1 MINKYPIS
9 QVGSVKLSDG
19 SNAMFGN
26 INSCW
31 TFGNEK
37 GMSALLFISLEGL
50 RAPIGKQKYKWKV
63 VVTSSSLEQV
73 KQNYKIGSGQNFY
86 ADQSGRNLG
95 DWELADMVEWSL
107 DGLKRIA
114 NITHKKSIMMA
125 TYK

>member
-1 MINKYPIS
+1 MNKYPIS

-19 SNAMFGN
+19 SNEMFGN

-31 TFGNEK
+31 TFGSE
-37 GMSALLFISLEGL
+37 MTALLFISLKGL

-73 KQNYKIGSGQNFY
+73 KQNYKIGEGQSFC

-95 DWELADMVEWSL
+95 DWELADMAEWSL
-107 DGLKRIA
+107 DGLKRIG

>member
-1 MINKYPIS
+1 MNKYPIS

-19 SNAMFGN
+19 SNEMYGN

-31 TFGNEK
+31 TFGSE
-37 GMSALLFISLEGL
+37 MTALLFISLKGL
-50 RAPIGKQKYKWKV
+50 RAPIGKQKYKWMV
-63 VVTSSSLEQV
+63 VVDSCTLEQA
-73 KQNYKIGSGQNFY
+73 KQDHKIGSGQSFY

-107 DGLKRIA
+107 DGLQRIA
-114 NITHKKSIMMA
+114 NITHKKSVMMA

>member
-1 MINKYPIS
+1 MMNKYPIS

-19 SNAMFGN
+19 SNEMFGN

-31 TFGNEK
+31 TFGSE
-37 GMSALLFISLEGL
+37 MTALLFISLKGL
-50 RAPIGKQKYKWKV
+50 RAPIGKQKYKWMV
-63 VVTSSSLEQV
+63 VVTSCTLEQA
-73 KQNYKIGSGQNFY
+73 KQDHKIGEGRSFC

-107 DGLKRIA
+107 DGLKRIG

>member
-1 MINKYPIS
+1 MNKYPIS

-19 SNAMFGN
+19 SNEMYGN

-31 TFGNEK
+31 TFGSE
-37 GMSALLFISLEGL
+37 MTALLFISLKGL
-50 RAPIGKQKYKWKV
+50 RAPIGKQKYKWMV
-63 VVTSSSLEQV
+63 VVDSCTLEQA
-73 KQNYKIGSGQNFY
+73 KQDHKIGEGQSFY

-107 DGLKRIA
+107 DGLQRIA
-114 NITHKKSIMMA
+114 NITHKKSVMMA

>member
-1 MINKYPIS
+1 MMNKYPIS

-19 SNAMFGN
+19 SNEMFGN

-31 TFGNEK
+31 TFGSE
-37 GMSALLFISLEGL
+37 MTALLFISLKGL
-50 RAPIGKQKYKWKV
+50 RAPIGKQKYKWMV
-63 VVTSSSLEQV
+63 VVTSCTLEQA
-73 KQNYKIGSGQNFY
+73 KQDHKIGEGRSFY

-95 DWELADMVEWSL
+95 DWELADMAEWSL
-107 DGLKRIA
+107 DGLKRIG

>member
-1 MINKYPIS
+1 MNKYPIS

-19 SNAMFGN
+19 SNEMFGN

-31 TFGNEK
+31 TFGGE
-37 GMSALLFISLEGL
+37 MTALLFISLKGL
-50 RAPIGKQKYKWKV
+50 RAPIGKQKYKWMV
-63 VVTSSSLEQV
+63 VVTSSSLEHA
-73 KQNYKIGSGQNFY
+73 KQNYKIGEGQSFY

-114 NITHKKSIMMA
+114 NMTHKKSLMMA

>member
-1 MINKYPIS
+1 MNKYPIS
-9 QVGSVKLSDG
+9 QVGSVKLTDG
-19 SNAMFGN
+19 SNEMFGN

-31 TFGNEK
+31 TFGSE
-37 GMSALLFISLEGL
+37 MTALLFISLKGL

-63 VVTSSSLEQV
+63 VVTSCTLEQA
-73 KQNYKIGSGQNFY
+73 KQNYKIGEGQSFY

-114 NITHKKSIMMA
+114 NMTHKKSLMMA

>member
-1 MINKYPIS
+1 MMNKYPIS

-19 SNAMFGN
+19 SNAMYGN
-26 INSCW
+26 INDCW
-31 TFGNEK
+31 TFGREK
-37 GMSALLFISLEGL
+37 GMTALLFISLDGL
-50 RAPIGKQKYKWKV
+50 RAGIGKQKYKWKV

-73 KQNYKIGSGQNFY
+73 KQNYKIGEGQSFY
-86 ADQSGRNLG
+86 ADQSHRNLG

>member
-1 MINKYPIS
+1 MNKYPIS

-31 TFGNEK
+31 SFGSE
-37 GMSALLFISLEGL
+37 MTALLFISLKGL

-63 VVTSSSLEQV
+63 VVTSSNLEQV
-73 KQNYKIGSGQNFY
+73 KQNYKIGEGQNFY

>member
-1 MINKYPIS
+1 MNKYPIS

-19 SNAMFGN
+19 SNKMYGN
-26 INSCW
+26 INDCW
-31 TFGNEK
+31 AFGREK
-37 GMSALLFISLEGL
+37 GMTALLFISLDGL
-50 RAPIGKQKYKWKV
+50 RAGIGKQKYKWKV

-73 KQNYKIGSGQNFY
+73 KQNYKIGEGQSFY
-86 ADQSGRNLG
+86 ADQSHRNLG